1 MASRKLNVLVYT
13 GSGSTVESV
22 KHALFSLR
30 RLLSPNYAVIPVT
43 EAAIL
48 KEPWTSTCALL
59 VFPGGADLGYCKVLN
74 GPGNSIIKQ
83 YVRAG
88 GAYLGFCAGGY
99 YGSKKCEFEVG
110 DKHLEVVGSRELAF
124 YPGTARGGAF
134 KGFRYQSESG
144 ARAVRIL
151 TNKHAFKSAGAVPD
165 EFTSYYNGGSVFVTP
180 AEGTDVEVLATYG
193 DDIDVDGGESKA
205 AVVYCKVGLGSAV
218 LTGPHPEFSAVNL
231 SPQHSVPGYNE
242 LIAAVRASDQTR
254 TDFLK
259 ACLTK
264 LGLEVSQSTSN
275 TPSLSKLH
283 LSCINSPDVDDLVC
297 TFDDIMSKE
306 DGEDFIKGEQDTF
319 HLEKHHTRW
328 SVNGLKHA
336 LPTTA
341 ESATETTA
349 DIEVGTIDYSTII
362 KNVVIHDEAW
372 PEPKETP
379 YFNHAAYYAGL
390 RDARKK
396 DIRGENWGD
405 HLLYGEVVTSTNTL
419 LEKNHSLLSKLP
431 SGFTFTATTSVA
443 ARGRGSNVWIAPPG
457 SLLFSV
463 VINHPAQIAATRPI
477 VFIQY
482 LSAIAV
488 IQAIKS
494 YGKGY
499 ETLPVK
505 LKWPNDIYAADP
517 RSTSATPS
525 YVKIGG
531 ILANCAYSSGNY
543 QVVLGIGLNTTNGKP
558 TTSLD
563 ALLPKHLPPFSV
575 ERLLA
580 RLVTRMEVLYRDFV
594 QQGFTRDMEGAYYDS
609 WLHGNQVV
617 TLEQEAGARAK
628 IVGITRDWGMLM
640 AQELD
645 RADKPTGKMWALQSD
660 ENSFDFFKGL
670 VKRKI

>member
-1 MASRKLNVLVYT
+1 MAARRLNVLVYT
-13 GSGSTVESV
+13 GTGSTVESV

-30 RLLSPNYAVIPVT
+30 RVLSPNYAVIPVT

-59 VFPGGADLGYCKVLN
+59 VFPGGADLGYCKALN
-74 GPGNSIIKQ
+74 GHGNSVIKQ
-83 YVRAG
+83 YVRTG

-124 YPGTARGGAF
+124 YPGIARGGAF

-144 ARAVRIL
+144 ARAVRIM
-151 TNKHAFKSAGAVPD
+151 TKKDAFKGAGAVPD
-165 EFTSYYNGGSVFVTP
+165 EFVSYYNGGSVFVTP
-180 AEGTDVEVLATYG
+180 VDDPNVEVLATYG
-193 DDIDVDGGESKA
+193 DDIDVDGGQEKA
-205 AVVYCKVGLGSAV
+205 AVVFTKVGLGSAI

-231 SPQHSVPGYNE
+231 SPQHSVPDYDD
-242 LIAAVRASDQTR
+242 LIAQIRDSDQTR

-264 LGLEVSQSTSN
+264 LGLEVSQCTSS

-283 LSCINSPDVDDLVC
+283 LSCINSPDVNDLVC
-297 TFDDIMSKE
+297 TFDDIISQV

-328 SVNGLKHA
+328 SVNGLKQA
-336 LPTTA
+336 LSDTVQSTVEAVAPK
-341 ESATETTA
+341 
-349 DIEVGTIDYSTII
+349 DQGTVDYSSIV

-379 YFNHAAYYAGL
+379 YFNHAAYFSGL
-390 RDARKK
+390 QDARRRNPKAE
-396 DIRGENWGD
+396 DWGD

-419 LEKNHSLLSKLP
+419 LEKNHGLLSKLP

-457 SLLFSV
+457 SLLMSV
-463 VINHPAQIAATRPI
+463 VINHPAHIAATRPI

-499 ETLPVK
+499 EHLPVK

-517 RSTSATPS
+517 RDSSPTPS

-531 ILANCAYSSGNY
+531 ILANCAYSDGNY
-543 QVVLGIGLNTTNGKP
+543 QVVLGIGLNTTNGRP

-563 ALLPKHLPPFSV
+563 ALLPKGLAPFSV

-580 RLVTRMEVLYRDFV
+580 GLVTKMEVLYRDFV
-594 QQGFTRDMEGAYYDS
+594 RQGFTREMEGAYYDC
-609 WLHGNQVV
+609 WLHGNQIV

-640 AQELD
+640 AQELGRD
-645 RADKPTGKMWALQSD
+645 DKPTGKMWALQSD

-670 VKRKI
+670 LKRKI